1 MLKVSYVG
9 VAGLFLLA
17 SLWLA
22 LYVRT
27 STPQQAVYWYDSPIV
42 VGHNF
47 SFGLLPCSA
56 SETGHVLIILDSFR
70 SSVQGPMLK
79 LPVAPAC
86 P

>member
-1 MLKVSYVG
+1 MLKLSYALVVG
-9 VAGLFLLA
+9 IAVLA
-17 SLWLA
+17 VLWLA

-42 VGHNF
+42 AKHNF
-47 SFGLLPCSA
+47 SLGLLPCSA
-56 SETGHVLIILDSFR
+56 NETGQVVIILDSFR
-70 SSVQGPMLK
+70 SSVQGPQLS